1 MTPDSLSHLH
11 HYIPRWYQKRFRPAG
26 QTKLYYLDLNPERVI
41 TVPVPYTRKVVRF
54 LDPAQCFCRNDLYSM
69 RFGKYVTDTM
79 EKHFFGAVDQR
90 GAPAA
95 EFFQAFNVRHEGVN
109 EAYKN
114 LLAYIAAQRF
124 RTPRGLDWI
133 KRQVGVPDQTRTLV
147 VMRELFQAYNA
158 MWMEGIWEIVHARN
172 SAQKFII
179 SDDPVT
185 FFNRKVYPGEAAYP
199 GGDDFPK
206 VGTRTIFPLS
216 MDCCLIITHLQLVR
230 NPWCKP
236 LELRENAR
244 MFGQTVASLMAIQY
258 GRELEENEVLRINYI
273 LKKRATKFIA
283 AATREAL
290 YPENQ
295 VGRIDWAKLD
305 DDWFLLP
312 HLWKVPFTTG
322 IRMVSMDGRTF
333 AMDEYGRNPRH
344 PRFEDRRRRGDEHR
358 TFENAKREWAKRRIG
373 RSLAQIR
380 EGGREN
386 AVYDQMMRE
395 YLQEEGLLPLNEPA
409 ADV

>member
-41 TVPVPYTRKVVRF
+41 TVPVPYTRKAVRF

-114 LLAYIAAQRF
+114 LLAYIAAQRS

-216 MDCCLIITHLQLVR
+216 MDC
-230 NPWCKP
+230 W
-236 LELRENAR
+236 
-244 MFGQTVASLMAIQY
+244 
-258 GRELEENEVLRINYI
+258 
-273 LKKRATKFIA
+273 
-283 AATREAL
+283 
-290 YPENQ
+290 
-295 VGRIDWAKLD
+295 
-305 DDWFLLP
+305 
-312 HLWKVPFTTG
+312 
-322 IRMVSMDGRTF
+322 
-333 AMDEYGRNPRH
+333 
-344 PRFEDRRRRGDEHR
+344 
-358 TFENAKREWAKRRIG
+358 
-373 RSLAQIR
+373 
-380 EGGREN
+380 
-386 AVYDQMMRE
+386 
-395 YLQEEGLLPLNEPA
+395 
-409 ADV
+409 